1 MTAQP
6 ARPRSF
12 PQALACAFRGLSF
25 AARTQP
31 HFRIHLLIA
40 AGVLVAAVLSGFS
53 TVELGVVAVT
63 IGLVLAAELFNTS
76 LELLTDIVHPK
87 ANAQA
92 AAVKDV
98 SAAAV
103 LLASVCAAAVGA
115 FLFLPHLL
123 ALSHALTQGLPVL
136 LAALFFAAFLAGAL
150 RALR

>member
-12 PQALACAFRGLSF
+12 PQALTCAFRGLSL

-31 HFRIHLLIA
+31 HFRVHLLMA
-40 AGVLVAAVLSGFS
+40 AGVLVAAVASGLSA
-53 TVELGVVAVT
+53 VELGVGAVA
-63 IGLVLAAELFNTS
+63 IGLVLAAELLNTS
-76 LELLTDIVHPK
+76 LELLTDLVHPE
-87 ANAQA
+87 ADAQA

-115 FLFLPHLL
+115 FLFLPHLF
-123 ALSHALTQGLPVL
+123 AVAHALTQGLPAV
-136 LAALFFAAFLAGAL
+136 LAALFFAAFLVGAL